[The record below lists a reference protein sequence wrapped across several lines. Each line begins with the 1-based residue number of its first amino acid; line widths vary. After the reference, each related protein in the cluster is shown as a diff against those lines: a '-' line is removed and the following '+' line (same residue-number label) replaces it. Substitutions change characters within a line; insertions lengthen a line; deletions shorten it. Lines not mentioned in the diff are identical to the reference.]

1 MKHLH
6 LRLCLSLMLPLAACG
21 GGGGDTSSSSGDSQA
36 LSLGSDSDAARE
48 LAMVMQLA
56 AQRLGELPGHGS
68 SASSSTAGSVGGAK
82 AAQQSSCSGGG
93 TVSSQAAPGTH
104 DFSYFGAQTLSV
116 SGEQKQYAQC
126 VQPLGSASSES
137 ETLNGSIESAST
149 AAAGDGSRL
158 YYQLLGSGSSSY
170 SSMVSVSSGGSSASF
185 SASYL
190 GEVETQL
197 QSNGDE
203 DIRAVLQTRVSD
215 SQNDSR
221 VYTFGPN
228 GAPFIVALNNG
239 VALSL
244 SGSYQYQTPGCSGG
258 RASVATPS
266 ALQFDSSSGV
276 PVAGELELNSGSHQ
290 LHLVF
295 QTDGSAVVQLD
306 GATLAPLSATQVH
319 SALWRNPC

>member
-1 MKHLH
+1 MKRLH
-6 LRLCLSLMLPLAACG
+6 LRLCLSLMLALAACG
-21 GGGGDTSSSSGDSQA
+21 GGGGGTSSSGGDSQA
-36 LSLGSDSDAARE
+36 LTLGSDSDAARE

-56 AQRLGELPGHGS
+56 AQRLGELPGHSS
-68 SASSSTAGSVGGAK
+68 SASSSSAGGAK

-104 DFSYFGAQTLSV
+104 EFSYFGAQTLSV

-126 VQPLGSASSES
+126 VQPVSGSSSET
-137 ETLNGSIESAST
+137 ETLNGSIESGST
-149 AAAGDGSRL
+149 AAASDGSRL
-158 YYQLLGSGSSSY
+158 YYQLLGTGSSPY
-170 SSMVSVSSGGSSASF
+170 SSTVLVSSGGSSASF

-203 DIRAVLQTRVSD
+203 DIRAELQTRVSD

-221 VYTFGPN
+221 VYEFGPN
-228 GAPFIVALNNG
+228 GAPFIVALNNS

-295 QTDGSAVVQLD
+295 QTDGSATVQLD

-319 SALWRNPC
+319 SALWSNPC